1 MSSHISNH
9 DNRGRRRGSSRRIP
23 RGNIVV
29 PKIETTKVP
38 EIETTEAP
46 EPQGDCDCGKSPNQ
60 NSNEIAGG
68 KEARPNE
75 FPWMVRII
83 GGCAQGDNKL

>member
-9 DNRGRRRGSSRRIP
+9 DNRGSRRGSP
-23 RGNIVV
+23 RGNRVV

-38 EIETTEAP
+38 EIETTEAT
-46 EPQGDCDCGKSPNQ
+46 EQQGECDCGKSPNQ